1 MITLFSGIPGSGKS
15 YKMVVELSR
24 VKNKFFVVHNID
36 GLQEGFLGEYGFN
49 FSEYCLSEISILTGE
64 KKEKIE
70 YSEFFSKEFQQV
82 LCDKVSEKYKRPVLV
97 IIDDTQEILYGMS
110 KSIRIWLSYHRHLK
124 QDIWM
129 VAHRASNISSV
140 YRSFIEVEYR
150 AKSGSIIGLPGFFI
164 YNRILGGQRA
174 GYIKERK
181 RKEIFEIYNS
191 ECVDVERKRKKVPML
206 IPLVIL
212 AVAIGLGGFF
222 WIPAKFMRKTPVKIA
237 EKNQLKT
244 VGSVSQA
251 GVVIPAM
258 GAPGGSGIVSGSV
271 SQAGVVIP
279 AVFLKAVVD
288 LSEKFAFIG
297 NFNGSAIIENRSSG
311 EQMTMARAPGRLMLI
326 SADGLNS
333 CTVIS
338 GDSGKQ
344 MTFYNSGRFAGGAG
358 RGTRTDPPANGES
371 VFSSMKH

>member
-24 VKNKFFVVHNID
+24 VKDKFFVVHNID
-36 GLQEGFLGEYGFN
+36 GLQEGFLGEYGFD
-49 FSEYCLSEISILTGE
+49 FSVYCPSEISILTGE
-64 KKEKIE
+64 KKEKVE
-70 YSEFFSKEFQQV
+70 YSDFFSKEYQEA
-82 LCDKVSEKYKRPVLV
+82 LCEKIREKYNRPVLV

-110 KSIRIWLSYHRHLK
+110 KSIRIWLSYHRHLG

-140 YRSFIEVEYR
+140 YRSFIEVEFR

-181 RKEIFEIYNS
+181 RKSIFAVYNS
-191 ECVDVERKRKKVPML
+191 QSVDVERKRKTPML
-206 IPLVIL
+206 IPLVIM
-212 AVAIGLGGFF
+212 AVAVGLGGFF
-222 WIPAKFMRKTPVKIA
+222 WIPAKFMKKTPVKIA

-244 VGSVSQA
+244 VSSVSQA
-251 GVVIPAM
+251 GVVIPEVVV
-258 GAPGGSGIVSGSV
+258 PGGNGMMSGSV

-279 AVFLKAVVD
+279 EVVLKVVVD
-288 LSEKFAFIG
+288 MSEKFAFIG
-297 NFNGSAIIENRSSG
+297 NFNGSAVIENRSSG
-311 EQMTMARAPGRLMLI
+311 EQMTMNRAPGRLMLI

-344 MTFYNSGRFAGGAG
+344 MTFYNSGRFAGVSG
-358 RGTRTDPPANGES
+358 RGTSRDTPANGES